1 MAKANRC
8 LKSSSTQKSNL
19 ISAIAEQNPTI
30 SIDPG
35 FQQNLNQ
42 SLHTTIKNIYIYI
55 YSITHNLKATPNRTP
70 QNHPRTF

>member
-55 YSITHNLKATPNRTP
+55 YIP
-70 QNHPRTF
+70 